1 MCKFLRPLYDQ
12 HDQNI
17 AEKPVVLNFSLYS
30 LASKEGFSIVVN
42 VHLQVVS
49 HVFCFLVIF

>member
-1 MCKFLRPLYDQ
+1 MPLYDQ

-49 HVFCFLVIF
+49 HVFCFLVIFKM